1 MVHNNRTDS
10 ACDKPAL
17 HSAVMAARPND
28 PQFVNTEPTEGA
40 PAYWPAGP
48 LTEAEL
54 VRLGI
59 TS

>member
-1 MVHNNRTDS
+1 
-10 ACDKPAL
+10 
-17 HSAVMAARPND
+17 MAARPND